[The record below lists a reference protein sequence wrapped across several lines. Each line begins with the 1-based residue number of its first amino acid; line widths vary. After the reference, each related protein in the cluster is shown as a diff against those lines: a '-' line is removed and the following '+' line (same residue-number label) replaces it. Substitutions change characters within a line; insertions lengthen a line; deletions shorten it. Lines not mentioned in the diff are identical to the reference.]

1 MESLPTIRTLARMAG
16 VSNATV
22 SLALRNHPRI
32 GREVR
37 ERVQRL
43 AAEVG
48 YKSNPVVANLL
59 VQLRSR
65 KTASYQ
71 STLGF
76 LQLGGAPGDLSSNS
90 VPTFRNWN
98 LGCHERSDMLGYTI
112 DYFAPLQSK
121 LSAEHLIRILDA
133 RAIRGLLVMGLLEN
147 SALPSEFAPVWQR
160 YASIA
165 IGQRP
170 IHPSLS
176 YVANDQFSS
185 ASQAVRELV
194 QLGYRRPGLCVHPLI
209 DERVE
214 NRFSGG
220 FSVEQ
225 HRLHGKALVPV
236 FDFQP
241 ARIDPGVERR
251 FQSWVNRYRPDVI
264 LTLHLEIEPWLKEMG
279 LAIPA
284 DIGLVHLDK
293 FQGLDWAGMD
303 QNSTSVGRAAVDMVI
318 GQLHRNEFG
327 PPPFQKSMLI
337 ASTWVSGPT
346 IRRLAA
352 PELQSSR
359 PARAQ
364 RPVTAAKA
372 LPSLGK

>member
-1 MESLPTIRTLARMAG
+1 MAG

-32 GREVR
+32 GPQVR
-37 ERVQRL
+37 ERIQQL
-43 AAEVG
+43 AAQVG

-76 LQLGGAPGDLSSNS
+76 LQLGGDPEVLSSNS

-112 DYFAPLQSK
+112 DYFNPLQAK

-147 SALPSEFAPVWQR
+147 SALPSEFTPIWQR

-170 IHPSLS
+170 IQPALS
-176 YVANDQFSS
+176 YVSNDQFSS
-185 ASQAVRELV
+185 ASQAVKELV
-194 QLGYRRPGLCVHPLI
+194 QLGYQRPGLCIHPLI

-225 HRLHGKALVPV
+225 HRLHGKVLVPI
-236 FDFQP
+236 FDFQAP
-241 ARIDPGVERR
+241 IADPGVEKR
-251 FQSWVNRYRPDVI
+251 FQSWVTRHRPDVI
-264 LTLHLEIEPWLKEMG
+264 LTLHLEIERWLKDMG
-279 LAIPA
+279 LSIPA

-293 FQGLDWAGMD
+293 YQGLDWAGMD

-346 IRRLAA
+346 IRCLNA
-352 PELQSSR
+352 PELQS
-359 PARAQ
+359 ARAA
-364 RPVTAAKA
+364 RTPKLVAVAKTRQ
-372 LPSLGK
+372 PSGK